1 MITLLLFM
9 EQLVEKDC
17 PIGVK
22 CVTFDI
28 VNPVSVNTERWK
40 NAEEHTLWIQE
51 NVFTAGLHTLNPFTK
66 LLYLNVNQLI
76 LTKQKKFICDEKLME
91 GKVFFWPGVAQL
103 EEHLTVEYVCHCA
116 EIRGLTV
123 RIRSLG
129 LCYNF
134 ILDKPI

>member
-76 LTKQKKFICDEKLME
+76 LTKQKNLFVTKNLWREKF
-91 GKVFFWPGVAQL
+91 FFGPV
-103 EEHLTVEYVCHCA
+103 
-116 EIRGLTV
+116 
-123 RIRSLG
+123 
-129 LCYNF
+129 
-134 ILDKPI
+134 